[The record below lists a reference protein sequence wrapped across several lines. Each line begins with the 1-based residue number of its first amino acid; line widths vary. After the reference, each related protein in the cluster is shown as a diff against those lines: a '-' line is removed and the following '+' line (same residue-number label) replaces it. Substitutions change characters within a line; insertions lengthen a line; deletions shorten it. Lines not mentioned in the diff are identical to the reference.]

1 MRALII
7 IDLCFAVTFLLCYA
21 FQMAYLFIPLSE
33 KRKRYP
39 SAPPHKIAV
48 LVAAK
53 DEETVIGELI
63 KSISEAKY
71 PKEFLKVFVCA
82 DNCSDKTAEIAKE
95 AGACVYER
103 TDSERVGKG
112 YVIDFLLSRID
123 GDFGKDFFD
132 AFVVFDADNTV
143 DGEYFTEVN
152 KAFSAGYD
160 VVTCYRNSKNY
171 GDNWLSAGS
180 GLWFIRESR
189 YLNGS
194 RMRIGACP
202 QVSGTGF
209 LFSNLLKNELGGW
222 PYHTLTEDYEFTCDS
237 VIKGRR
243 FAYCEDAVFYD
254 EQTSSLR
261 QSFNQR
267 LRWCKGGIQSFKKY
281 GKGLFKALNSKNFGA
296 AYDML
301 MSVAPAYII
310 SVLATVINLTFA
322 LWMIAFG
329 DYSVIEA
336 FAPALTMA
344 VGAYLV
350 LLPHSIVPTIT
361 EWHRIKAKNYKKI
374 LYMFTFPIYMMTFI
388 PACIVALFK
397 KNVEWKKIDHGNKKD
412 RK

>member
-1 MRALII
+1 V
-7 IDLCFAVTFLLCYA
+7 D
-21 FQMAYLFIPLSE
+21 SE
-33 KRKRYP
+33 K
-39 SAPPHKIAV
+39 
-48 LVAAK
+48 
-53 DEETVIGELI
+53 T
-63 KSISEAKY
+63 
-71 PKEFLKVFVCA
+71 
-82 DNCSDKTAEIAKE
+82 
-95 AGACVYER
+95 
-103 TDSERVGKG
+103 GKG
-112 YVIDFLLSRID
+112 YVIDFLLDRID
-123 GDFGKDFFD
+123 EDFGKDSFD

-143 DGEYFTEVN
+143 DEEYFTEVN
-152 KAFSAGYD
+152 KAFSSGYD

-171 GDNWLSAGS
+171 ADNWLTAGS

-209 LFSNLLKNELGGW
+209 LFSNSLKNELGGW

-237 VIKGRR
+237 VIKGRK

-281 GKGLFKALNSKNFGA
+281 GKGLFKTLFSGNFVA

-310 SVLATVINLTFA
+310 SVLATLLNLGFA
-322 LWMIAFG
+322 PWMIAFG
-329 DYSVIEA
+329 DISVLEA
-336 FAPALTMA
+336 FAPALAMT

-350 LLPHSIVPTIT
+350 LLPHSIVPTVT
-361 EWHRIKAKNYKKI
+361 EWHRIKAKNYQKI
-374 LYMFTFPIYMMTFI
+374 IYMFTFPLYMVTFI

-397 KNVEWKKIDHGNKKD
+397 KNVAWKKIDHGNKKD
-412 RK
+412 RE